1 MTNVAENAITNRSI
15 ETPDW
20 STIPA
25 PTDDGAARH
34 LEGMPMPLVP
44 LLATDGATVNLA
56 LLPGRTVVYAY
67 PRNGLP
73 DIPNPEGWEIIPG
86 ARGCTPQTLAFR
98 DNFLGIRAM
107 GVQQLFG
114 LSTQDTE
121 YQREFVDRLQLP
133 FQILSD
139 QRLKLTTALRLPT
152 FQNHGLT
159 LLKRLTLVIENGKI
173 VKVFYPVFPPDQNPA
188 EVLAWLEGRTNR

>member
-1 MTNVAENAITNRSI
+1 MTGTPNRSI
-15 ETPDW
+15 EAPDW

-25 PTDDGAARH
+25 PIDDGAARH
-34 LEGMPMPLVP
+34 LQGMAVPSIPLM
-44 LLATDGATVNLA
+44 ATDGATVNLA
-56 LLPGRTVVYAY
+56 LLAGRTVVYAY

-73 DIPNPEGWEIIPG
+73 EIPNPEGWEDIPG
-86 ARGCTPQTLAFR
+86 ARGCTPQTCAFR
-98 DNFLGIRAM
+98 DNFLGLRAM

-139 QRLKLTTALRLPT
+139 QRLKLTTALHLPT
-152 FQNHGLT
+152 FQTHGMT
-159 LLKRLTLVIENGKI
+159 LLKRLTLVIENGRI

-188 EVLAWLEGRTNR
+188 EVLAWLEERGKR